1 VGLRT
6 SSQEKEKNEKRSDN
20 NSECPY
26 RSDKPIKDQCEDTD
40 VCDYQ
45 TNTSPGSLTGEF
57 RPSSTSPSTPGP
69 RVLSLDRSDLRSISL
84 EKSTKGGHRS
94 PLGGITIHR
103 PSRRRTCLHP
113 RLDLI
118 RNIHHPRQTPRD
130 SNQQKKL
137 NYNGYPFEQLDATS
151 QEPGGK

>member
-1 VGLRT
+1 VVVGLRT

-57 RPSSTSPSTPGP
+57 RPSSTSQTYTPSAWRRAPKEAINLLWAGSRFIVRP
-69 RVLSLDRSDLRSISL
+69 EDEPAFILG
-84 EKSTKGGHRS
+84 STLYGTYIGSKA
-94 PLGGITIHR
+94 
-103 PSRRRTCLHP
+103 
-113 RLDLI
+113 
-118 RNIHHPRQTPRD
+118 D
-130 SNQQKKL
+130 S
-137 NYNGYPFEQLDATS
+137 S
-151 QEPGGK
+151 